1 MGYYVPWKS
10 ITAVW
15 KSATQL
21 WSQAWYEETPVPPT
35 PGDDGDKYISGALDP
50 RQQTAWA
57 NWIEN
62 QKRRKYKRKIEL
74 LCVVGG
80 VEFKQEKD
88 NAEETIIGFK
98 VNSVSLNT
106 SKNQISEVKL
116 NNVEVTVKA

>member
-1 MGYYVPWKS
+1 MGYYVQWKS

-21 WSQAWYEETPVPPT
+21 WSQAWYEESPVPPT
-35 PGDDGDKYISGALDP
+35 PSDDGDRYISGALDP
-50 RQQTAWA
+50 RQQTPWA

-62 QKRRKYKRKIEL
+62 QKRKKYKRKIEL
-74 LCVVGG
+74 SCIVGG
-80 VEFKQEKD
+80 IEFKQEKE

-106 SKNQISEVKL
+106 TKNNLSEVKL
-116 NNVEVTVKA
+116 NNVEVNVKV